1 MSGGEE
7 SRGKIEGGERREKED
22 GRLCVWGG
30 TRRREFLGYYSVKPL
45 GIKSS
50 NIPNEHVSVSRYPEL
65 CFWGRG

>member
-1 MSGGEE
+1 MA
-7 SRGKIEGGERREKED
+7 D
-22 GRLCVWGG
+22 CVWGG

-65 CFWGRG
+65 FFFGGV